1 MMATATTALPE
12 NLLQQETFDK
22 NRPMKKSLLLLLFAV
37 TASSAFAQLNIT
49 TNTTWSGTVY
59 MTQDVIVQAGATLT
73 IQEGT
78 TIAIGF
84 VDDNLDGKG
93 DVEMI
98 INGKL
103 RSLGSPCS
111 PVSFEPLV
119 ATTNKNWWVGIK
131 VASNDTSLLQST
143 AVGYA
148 TNALEITG
156 RCETNG
162 LYTSYCG
169 LSGVYAN
176 GASFAKLQAVHSTN
190 DSTGIRAL
198 NANGIS
204 IDWCKV
210 DNCTSNA
217 FQFVGSTAQVSNSM
231 AQNISVCGLY
241 AEDSNVDIEN
251 ASLNASNGMAGIMTS
266 NGTVTMHRSSFR
278 GKAMGLLITAGGTIT
293 GDSLELTGTNPVV
306 ISDFEATLQRF
317 AGFAI
322 FTFRTQSNVPSI
334 IINNSNLNRT
344 GSYEEIAPLV
354 YPVYGLA
361 HNWNDAG
368 EVITFGWGNASANA
382 YGTSISTP
390 GYNNWESPIR
400 MPFGFATA
408 FIGDQY
414 VNSNGSKKVKIY
426 VTHERSDGTYFNA
439 TISGCASSG
448 NPASWSVPANETF
461 NLVRYR
467 LLKTSCASYSTCS
480 ACYEPGYSDTG
491 YYFTRIKTRLKLN
504 PAHTL
509 SSTYRSGSH
518 NFNFQ
523 FNYWSE
529 LSDIASRVYQIN
541 TASNINYNGFS
552 PVAINNVGSYLD
564 DDGYTAA
571 NFPTY
576 VLNGTGN
583 VVCTGSNTTTTIS
596 GPYSISNVNYDWI
609 FNGSSYGETA
619 SSIQPPAVGNYA
631 LNLSNGSGCSETSAP
646 LQLVSEQ
653 FISSASIATPNGL
666 SACQGEAL
674 TLDGSAYSNYNLT
687 WFRDGAQVGTGTTYS
702 AAQTGNY
709 TMQVTSQSGNC
720 SLTSPPVSLAIGQYP
735 SGSIGSVGIPQ
746 ICGGDSLLLRVTAQ
760 STNSTDYQWYLNG
773 QPLSTNNDS
782 IYATASGTYTLDLA
796 TDIGCVST
804 ASNAVN
810 VTVLNTPVIN
820 NNVTVCNGESYSY
833 NGNTYSQAG
842 QYSNVFQSVTGCD
855 STVVVNLTVSDTA
868 LVQQSV
874 VLCSGESVTVGGN
887 VYSTNGIYTDML
899 QGQSGCDSTLITTV
913 SVLPTTGSSE
923 TVATCN
929 QSYTWNNQTFSQSG
943 TYNYTNT
950 AINGCDSILELNITF
965 LPQSFSVTSVS
976 ICGVAYAWNNQVYA
990 QPGTYDYLTQNS
1002 VGCDSTATLILDLT
1016 NEVNIQV
1023 DTVICF
1029 GETYSAGG
1037 STYTTSGQYTN
1048 VIGSF
1053 NGCDT
1058 IQQTALTVLSEI
1070 TASETVSACDQ
1081 YSWNGTNYTTG
1092 GNYQFFTTSSVGCDS
1107 TITLNLSLGQSNS
1120 TTQNVDIC
1128 LGDSIIVGQTTY
1140 LASGVYTDI
1149 LTNSNGCDST
1159 VVTTITTEQPVIP
1172 TIVGPVNISP
1182 FTQYNYFISQPVGYS
1197 INWSVVDGAV
1207 ISGQGTTSA
1216 TVVWNGATGLLAVEI
1231 TNGICTSFDTIQ
1243 VGTIITGLSQLNEKD
1258 IRIYPN
1264 PSIGIFNVMFTG
1276 SNLTRSVA
1284 LNVTDPVGRKVY
1296 MVELIP
1302 SNGNLEHK
1310 IDISNEAPGVYF
1322 IELNDGVR
1330 SYFSKIIKE

>member
-1 MMATATTALPE
+1 
-12 NLLQQETFDK
+12 
-22 NRPMKKSLLLLLFAV
+22 MKKSLLLAFFAV

-49 TNTTWSGTVY
+49 TNTTWSGTIY
-59 MTQDVIVQAGATLT
+59 MTQDVIVQSGATLT
-73 IQEGT
+73 IEEGT
-78 TIAIGF
+78 TVAVGF
-84 VDDNLDGKG
+84 VDDNLDDKG

-103 RSLGSPCS
+103 RSLGNPCN
-111 PVSFEPLV
+111 PVTFEPLV

-143 AVGYA
+143 AVSYA

-169 LSGVYAN
+169 ISGVYAN
-176 GASFAKLQAVHSTN
+176 GASFAKLQAVQSTN

-210 DNCTSNA
+210 DSCTSNA
-217 FQFVGSTAQVSNSM
+217 FQFVGSTAQVTNSM

-322 FTFRTQSNVPSI
+322 FTFRTQSSVPSI
-334 IINNSNLNRT
+334 AINNTNLNRT

-361 HNWNDAG
+361 HNWNSSGDAL
-368 EVITFGWGNASANA
+368 TFGWGNASQNVSGNA
-382 YGTSISTP
+382 ISTP

-414 VNSNGSKKVKIY
+414 EPGFPINVDFSKTY
-426 VTHERSDGTYFNA
+426 VSHERADGTFYGN
-439 TISGCASSG
+439 TYSNCSGSG
-448 NPASWSVPANETF
+448 QVSWGIPTGEKY

-467 LLKTSCASYSTCS
+467 LLKASCSSGGTNPCS
-480 ACYEPGYSDTG
+480 SCFFQNSNNPTRF
-491 YYFTRIKTRLKLN
+491 YFTRIKTTLTLN

-509 SSTYRSGSH
+509 SSTYRSGSQ

-571 NFPTY
+571 NFPIY

-631 LNLSNGSGCSETSAP
+631 LNLSDGSGCSETSAP

-653 FISSASIATPNGL
+653 FIASASIATPNGL
-666 SACQGEAL
+666 TACQGETL

-687 WFRDGAQVGTGTTYS
+687 WFRDGTQVSTGTTYGAS
-702 AAQTGNY
+702 QTGNY

-720 SLTSPPVSLAIGQYP
+720 SLTTQPVSVVIGDYP

-746 ICGGDSLLLRVTAQ
+746 ICGGDSLLLRVTTQ
-760 STNSTDYQWYLNG
+760 STNATDYQWYLGG
-773 QPLSTNNDS
+773 QPLSINNDS
-782 IYATASGTYTLDLA
+782 IYVTASGSYTLDLA
-796 TDIGCVST
+796 TDIGCVSP
-804 ASNAVN
+804 ASNTVN
-810 VTVLNTPVIN
+810 VTVLNAPVID

-842 QYSNVFQSVTGCD
+842 QYPNVFQSVTGCD

-874 VLCSGESVTVGGN
+874 ELCSGESVTVGVN
-887 VYSTNGIYTDML
+887 VYSTNGTYTDLL
-899 QGQSGCDSTLITTV
+899 QAQSGCDSTVVTTV

-923 TVATCN
+923 TVENCD
-929 QSYTWNNQTFSQSG
+929 QSYTWNNQSFSQSG
-943 TYNYTNT
+943 TYNYITT

-965 LPQSFSVTSVS
+965 LPQSFSVSSVS
-976 ICGVAYAWNNQVYA
+976 VCGGAYSWNNQVYS
-990 QPGTYDYLTQNS
+990 QSGTYNYVTQNS

-1029 GETYSAGG
+1029 GETYSVGG
-1037 STYTTSGQYTN
+1037 STYATSGQYTN

-1058 IQQTALTVLSEI
+1058 IQQTTLTVLPEV

-1081 YSWNGTNYTTG
+1081 YLWNGTNYTIG
-1092 GNYQFFTTSSVGCDS
+1092 GNYQFVTTSSLGCDS
-1107 TITLNLSLGQSNS
+1107 TITLNLSLGQSS
-1120 TTQNVDIC
+1120 SIAQSVDLCI
-1128 LGDSIIVGQTTY
+1128 GDSITIGQSTY
-1140 LASGVYTDI
+1140 LNPGVYTDV
-1149 LTNSNGCDST
+1149 LTNSSGCDST

-1182 FTQYNYFISQPVGYS
+1182 FTQYSYFISQPVGYT
-1197 INWSVVDGAV
+1197 INWSVVDGALV
-1207 ISGQGTTSA
+1207 SGQGTTSA
-1216 TVVWNGATGLLAVEI
+1216 TVVWNGTTGSLAVEI
-1231 TNGICTSFDTIQ
+1231 TNGVCTSFDTIQ
-1243 VGTIITGLSQLNEKD
+1243 VGTIITGLPQLDEQG
-1258 IRIYPN
+1258 IHIYPN
-1264 PSIGIFNVMFTG
+1264 PSGGIFNIKLTQ
-1276 SNLTRSVA
+1276 SNLNGPA
-1284 LNVTDPVGRKVY
+1284 GIKVTDPVGRKVY
-1296 MVELIP
+1296 MGKLIP
-1302 SNGNLEHK
+1302 SNGDQEHK
-1310 IDISNEAPGVYF
+1310 IDISKEVAGVYF